1 MPDALQI
8 NDLAV
13 HYGSTVAV
21 DGVTWS
27 AQTGCVTALLGANG
41 AGKTSTIEVCEGY
54 LSPTAG
60 RVRVLGIDPSGD
72 QVELRSRVGVML
84 QQGGVPSGARPL
96 HALQHMADMY
106 RYPHNSKDML
116 ELVGLH
122 DVDST
127 YKEMSGG
134 EQQRLKLALALIG
147 RPELVFLDE
156 PTAGLDAHG
165 KRLVW
170 QIVSRL
176 KDNGVTVILTTHQM
190 EDVEQLADQVILM
203 NRGKIITTGSPAELV
218 QQYTEPSVEFVTRQ
232 AVDLTA
238 LQSALP
244 EDCTVLT
251 ESHELGYGYRIA
263 EGQATAVLAAVTAW
277 CSANGVELL
286 QLNTDTG
293 SLEEVFLEL
302 TEDAE

>member
-1 MPDALQI
+1 MPYALQI

-13 HYGSTVAV
+13 HYGSTIAV

-27 AQTGCVTALLGANG
+27 AAAGQVTALLGANG

-54 LSPTAG
+54 LAPTAG
-60 RVRVLGIDPSGD
+60 QIRVLGVDPTSD

-84 QQGGVPSGARPL
+84 QQGGVPSGARPE
-96 HALQHMADMY
+96 HALKHMAHMY
-106 RYPHNSKDML
+106 KYPHNSKDML

-176 KDNGVTVILTTHQM
+176 RDNGVTVILTTHQM

-203 NRGKIITTGSPAELV
+203 NRGKIVTTGSPVELIHRHS
-218 QQYTEPSVEFVTRQ
+218 EPAVEFVTSQ
-232 AVDLTA
+232 PIDLTS
-238 LQSALP
+238 LRTALP
-244 EDCTVLT
+244 PECGVETSRSDIG
-251 ESHELGYGYRIA
+251 HQYRVTD
-263 EGQATAVLAAVTAW
+263 GQATAVLGAVTSW
-277 CSANGVELL
+277 CSANSIELL

-293 SLEEVFLEL
+293 SLEDVFLEL